1 MIRISFR
8 QSMLA
13 GFLLIAVLLSWAA
26 LRSWLVLEQF
36 VDQSR
41 QGSEQALQLSAS
53 IQELAERT
61 VDLERSTRQFMV
73 LNDAALLGRFEE
85 NVSHSLAAV
94 KRLESVPGEPLGK
107 LPGAWRQA
115 VEHLSQ
121 GLHQAE
127 SRASRAGLSPVLNR
141 LAKINSELEHTGRR
155 WIDAQQAA
163 MLAEL
168 EQGRQHL
175 TRLVMAAVVG
185 AFLVALAMGW
195 WLSRPIVSLERSIE
209 RLGESRFD
217 EPVTVGGPADLR
229 RVGRRLDWLRRRL
242 GELEAERERTLRHVS
257 HELKTPLTALR
268 EGIALLQEEVVGSL
282 EGSQQEVVDIL
293 QDNVMALQR
302 HIESL
307 LRLNAA
313 AFEARRLCYRPLPL
327 RKLLADVV
335 QGRELQIQA
344 RQLSVLADAPAIT
357 RTLDGEKLLVALD
370 NLLSNAIDFSPE
382 GGVIRLQ
389 AEVIGNI
396 LRIACID
403 QGTGIAAEDAERIFE
418 PFVQGGRA
426 SPTPR
431 QGSGVGLSIVRELM
445 TAMGGRVLLVSG
457 NRNARGANFRIEVP
471 CES

>member
-13 GFLLIAVLLSWAA
+13 GFLLIALLLSWAA
-26 LRSWLVLEQF
+26 VRSWLVLGQF
-36 VDQSR
+36 VEQSR
-41 QGSEQALQLSAS
+41 QVNEQALLLSAS

-73 LNDAALLGRFEE
+73 LNDAALLGRFDE

-94 KRLESVPGEPLGK
+94 KRLDSVPGEPLGK

-115 VEHLSQ
+115 VEQLSQ
-121 GLHQAE
+121 GLHQA
-127 SRASRAGLSPVLNR
+127 SPRAGLLPFLNR
-141 LAKINSELEHTGRR
+141 LARVNSELEHTGRR
-155 WIDAQQAA
+155 WIDAQQAS

-168 EQGRQHL
+168 GQSRQHL
-175 TRLVMAAVVG
+175 TRLVAAAVVG

-195 WLSRPIVSLERSIE
+195 WLARPIVSLERSIE

-217 EPVTVGGPADLR
+217 QPVTVGGPADLR

-344 RQLSVLADAPAIT
+344 
-357 RTLDGEKLLVALD
+357 
-370 NLLSNAIDFSPE
+370 
-382 GGVIRLQ
+382 
-389 AEVIGNI
+389 
-396 LRIACID
+396 
-403 QGTGIAAEDAERIFE
+403 
-418 PFVQGGRA
+418 
-426 SPTPR
+426 
-431 QGSGVGLSIVRELM
+431 
-445 TAMGGRVLLVSG
+445 
-457 NRNARGANFRIEVP
+457 
-471 CES
+471 

>member
-1 MIRISFR
+1 
-8 QSMLA
+8 MLA
-13 GFLLIAVLLSWAA
+13 GFLLIALLLSWAA
-26 LRSWLVLEQF
+26 VRSWLVLEQF
-36 VDQSR
+36 VEQSR

-73 LNDAALLGRFEE
+73 LNDAALLGRFDE

-94 KRLESVPGEPLGK
+94 KRLESVPGEPLGE
-107 LPGAWRQA
+107 LPGTWRQA
-115 VEHLSQ
+115 VEQLSQ
-121 GLHQAE
+121 GLHQAAP
-127 SRASRAGLSPVLNR
+127 RTGLVPVLNR
-141 LAKINSELEHTGRR
+141 LAKVNNELEHTGRR
-155 WIDAQQAA
+155 WIDTQQAA
-163 MLAEL
+163 ILAEL
-168 EQGRQHL
+168 EQSRQHL
-175 TRLVMAAVVG
+175 TRLVAVTVVG

-195 WLSRPIVSLERSIE
+195 WLARPIVSLERSIE

-217 EPVTVGGPADLR
+217 QPVTVGGPADLR

-370 NLLSNAIDFSPE
+370 NLLSNAIDFSPQ

-389 AEVIGNI
+389 AEVVDNI
-396 LRIACID
+396 LRIVCID
-403 QGTGIAAEDAERIFE
+403 QGPGIAAEDAERIFE

-457 NRNARGANFRIEVP
+457 NRNAPGANFRIEVP